1 MTKRLLF
8 IIIAAVCALLP
19 AAAATRYVGGDI
31 SLLPEYENA
40 GAVYLD
46 HEGNHIADVLPWFGS
61 QGMNAM
67 RVRLFVNPDQYT
79 GSDKDPNACQS
90 MEYILPLCRRIKAAG
105 YALML
110 DFHYSDT
117 WADPAKQWT
126 PAQWAGLNDSQL
138 CERIYSYTR
147 GALQTLVDAGATPDF
162 IQPGNEISYG
172 MLWGPV
178 GTPESQQKRTYMG
191 SDANWARLGQLLS
204 NAIRACREVCPS
216 ARVILHTERVVDT
229 AVMNNFYSRMRDM
242 SVDYDIIGL
251 SYYPYWHGGLSVLR
265 NALDQLTRNFPGR
278 EIMIVEIGY
287 PYKWAVP
294 GTTYDLTGTYPYS
307 DAGQAKLADDL
318 VALLAGYDHVTGLF
332 WWWPEYN
339 AYGTSLSGWYNA
351 PLFDSTTGRATAAL
365 SRFSRFADDGGG
377 VGAVYGDTGDAA
389 WYDLTGIKVSD
400 SDRPT
405 LPGVYIHHRRPV
417 LVK

>member
-307 DAGQAKLADDL
+307 DAGQAKLADDV

-400 SDRPT
+400 GDRPT

>member
-1 MTKRLLF
+1 MTKRLLAV
-8 IIIAAVCALLP
+8 IIAVAALLP
-19 AAAATRYVGGDI
+19 ATAAARYVGGDI

-46 HEGNHIADVLPWFGS
+46 HDGNTIADVLPWFGS

-67 RVRLFVNPDQYT
+67 RVRLFVNPGQYT
-79 GSDKDPNACQS
+79 GSDKDANACQD
-90 MEYILPLCRRIKAAG
+90 MEYILPLCRRIKDAG

-117 WADPAKQWT
+117 WADPTKQWT
-126 PAQWAGLNDSQL
+126 PAQWAGLADSQL

-147 GALQTLVDAGATPDF
+147 ETLQTLADAGATPDF
-162 IQPGNEISYG
+162 IQTGNEISYG

-178 GTPESQQKRTYMG
+178 GTPEAQQKRTYMG
-191 SDANWARLGQLLS
+191 SDANWQRLGQLLS

-216 ARVILHTERVVDT
+216 ARVILHTERVADT
-229 AVMNNFYSRMRDM
+229 AVMNNFYSQMRDM

-278 EIMIVEIGY
+278 EIMIVETGY
-287 PYKWAVP
+287 SYKWAVP
-294 GTTYDLTGTYPYS
+294 GTTFDLTGTYPYS
-307 DAGQAKLADDL
+307 DAGQAKFADDL
-318 VALLAGYDHVTGLF
+318 VALLAGYEHVTGLF

-351 PLFDSTTGRATAAL
+351 PLFDSTTGCATSAL
-365 SRFSRFADDGGG
+365 SRLCRFADDGGG
-377 VGAVYGDTGDAA
+377 VSDVYGDTGDAA
-389 WYDLTGIKVSD
+389 WYDLAGVKVSD
-400 SDRPT
+400 GDRPT
-405 LPGVYIHHRRPV
+405 RPGVYIHRSRPV
-417 LVK
+417 LLK